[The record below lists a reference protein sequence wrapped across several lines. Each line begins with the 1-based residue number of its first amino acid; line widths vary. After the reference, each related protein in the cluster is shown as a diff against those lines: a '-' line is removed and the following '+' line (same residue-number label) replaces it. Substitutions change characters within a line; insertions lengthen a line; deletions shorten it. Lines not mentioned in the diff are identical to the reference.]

1 MKKFTALLLAGTLLA
16 CAAAPAFAQS
26 EDRRALV
33 EELLILTNVKEN
45 VKELSQ
51 RLKDMQMAQIEQ
63 MDLPSEKADEARQL
77 QDRIMTI
84 LFEELSWDNMKED
97 FIELYASVFTE
108 EEIKAML
115 GFYRS
120 PAGQKLNRKMPEI
133 MEKSMVISQKHVRR
147 AAPRV
152 QGVIEEFL
160 KKNQAGA
167 GAE

>member
-1 MKKFTALLLAGTLLA
+1 MKKFTALLLAGSLLF
-16 CAAAPAFAQS
+16 CAGAPASAQ
-26 EDRRALV
+26 DDNRRKLV

-45 VKELSQ
+45 VQELSQ

-63 MDLPSEKADEARQL
+63 MDLPPEKAEEARQL
-77 QDRIMTI
+77 QDQIMTI
-84 LFEELSWDNMKED
+84 LFEELSWDQMKED

-152 QGVIEEFL
+152 QGVLEEFM
-160 KKNQAGA
+160 KENQADA